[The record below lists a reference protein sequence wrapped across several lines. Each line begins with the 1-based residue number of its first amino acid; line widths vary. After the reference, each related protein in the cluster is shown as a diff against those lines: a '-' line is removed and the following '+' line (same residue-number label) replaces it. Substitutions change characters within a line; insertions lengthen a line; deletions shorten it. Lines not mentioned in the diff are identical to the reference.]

1 MVEWPVSQ
9 ERLAGGLIQYDLPL
23 TEEMVDF
30 IAPLGRNEEKLA
42 RAAAP
47 LGEELL
53 VREED
58 GWRVGKGAAKEH

>member
-9 ERLAGGLIQYDLPL
+9 ERLAGGFIQYDLPFA
-23 TEEMVDF
+23 EKVIDF
-30 IAPLGRNEEKLA
+30 IAFLGRNEEKLA